1 MENAVTLN
9 ADIAAAKRARVAD
22 HGVTSLNDS
31 TGPENMKELIQ
42 LAWIAV
48 VGQIATIA
56 VVYFGFN
63 ISLPL
68 RQMSVVLICLVAF
81 NICMQIFLCVRRHI
95 QDRG

>member
-9 ADIAAAKRARVAD
+9 ADITTAKRARVAD

-31 TGPENMKELIQ
+31 TGLDNMKQLIQ
-42 LAWIAV
+42 LRWIAV

-56 VVYFGFN
+56 VVYFGFK

-68 RQMSVVLICLVAF
+68 RQMSVVQLPRRSTTWIFERTSKAF
-81 NICMQIFLCVRRHI
+81 KT
-95 QDRG
+95 